1 MSGLKRLAALIVI
14 AATAFAVATPVS
26 YAAPAKDGP
35 RVHCC

>member
-14 AATAFAVATPVS
+14 ASAVFAVAAPVS
-26 YAAPAKDGP
+26 NAAPVKDGP